1 MNDCAWC
8 NPGVGNG
15 ICSDCMAK
23 MFATSSEIAESG
35 IHLAS
40 RQDSEQENTH
50 DTDQTGELPVHRS

>member
-40 RQDSEQENTH
+40 RLSPEQENTQ
-50 DTDQTGELPVHRS
+50 DTDQAGEHPTTRS